1 MPWMRFHAAGVVRA
15 CGAGPAA
22 CGTPAR
28 GGEVGVRGGGEG
40 KRSSSQFTL
49 SFLILCHHVLQTGR
63 SGERGEGGETQQ
75 KEIK

>member
-1 MPWMRFHAAGVVRA
+1 M
-15 CGAGPAA
+15 A

-28 GGEVGVRGGGEG
+28 GGEVWVRGGEEG

-63 SGERGEGGETQQ
+63 GWGGGRRGEKHNR